1 MRVLPQG
8 PSVAEYLC
16 DAAYRFFETTPQDLV
31 HLYKKLAIEFYPS
44 PYRAISLALLCK
56 ELGAKRQRST
66 AEKAIEF
73 ATTATT
79 SVVHV
84 STDTAVK
91 VVKVAQDAVEL
102 VYVAATDAAGK
113 LAHDAVEAYEAA
125 ADLTARAPA
134 ATAGALEQLT
144 RKRSS
149 NSSAGTGGITD
160 SSLDQPRAQ
169 PSPEPEVQASTQK
182 SPAQGDRPDGPR
194 SAAIRWL
201 NTESERVQ

>member
-149 NSSAGTGGITD
+149 NSSAGTGGNHRFFLVPATCSAI
-160 SSLDQPRAQ
+160 SRAGGASEYSEEPRARR
-169 PSPEPEVQASTQK
+169 SPRWSTVCCN
-182 SPAQGDRPDGPR
+182 PMVEYG
-194 SAAIRWL
+194 
-201 NTESERVQ
+201 E